1 MMDELDYTQPT
12 ESFLRSID
20 VHELLPQQE
29 PFVMIS
35 RLTQFDMLRT
45 VTETTITENNIFVD
59 NGCFTASGLIENIAQ
74 TCAARIGY
82 VNKYILKKE
91 IQIGFIGAIRNLQ
104 IHDLPKV
111 NDTITTTV
119 DVQEEIF
126 GMTLANSTVQLGKN
140 ILLTGE
146 MKIALKNDGTE
157 G

>member
-12 ESFLRSID
+12 EEFLRSID

-82 VNKYILKKE
+82 VNKYILKKG

-146 MKIALKNDGTE
+146 MKIALKKDGTE